1 MYNEEKINNIKKMY
15 PIGTRIKLI
24 SMEDNY
30 NVPSGTQGTIDFIDD
45 EGQIHMKWDN
55 GSTLALIY
63 GVDSFE
69 KIDNEKIKN
78 TKIDRER

>member
-1 MYNEEKINNIKKMY
+1 MFNEEKVNKIKNMY

-30 NVPSGTQGTIDFIDD
+30 NVPSGTNGTIDLIDD

-55 GSTLALIY
+55 G
-63 GVDSFE
+63 
-69 KIDNEKIKN
+69 
-78 TKIDRER
+78 